1 MIQRMPAEAIPK
13 SMDPGV
19 VAQIQMR
26 LGGLSRSHE
35 VTLPLAVESGS
46 RAWGFPSPDSD
57 YDCRFLFIRR
67 AEDYL
72 SPWRKRDV
80 IETPLDAVFDV
91 NGWDL
96 AKALQLLLK
105 GNAVVLEWL
114 TSPIRYRQD
123 ARFVDDFLELAR
135 TVADRRRIA
144 RHYLHLGET
153 QRRKFFSDGRATSRK
168 KLFYV
173 LRPAA
178 ALRWLRMHPSEA
190 VPPMNF
196 LELMQGCAPPR
207 DVLEATQRLA
217 AEKAASR
224 EMGIAPLELIL
235 ARFVD
240 DEFEQARDLRDFAEN
255 QMGAWAR
262 GHAEDFFIA
271 QLRRSEVAA
280 FD

>member
-1 MIQRMPAEAIPK
+1 MIPRTPPETFPA
-13 SMDPGV
+13 SMDKGV
-19 VAQIQMR
+19 VTQIQMR
-26 LGGLSRSHE
+26 LDSLSRSHE

-46 RAWGFPSPDSD
+46 RAWGFPSQDSD
-57 YDCRFLFIRR
+57 YDCRFIFIRR
-67 AEDYL
+67 VEDYL

-114 TSPIRYRQD
+114 TSPIPYRRD

-135 TVADRRRIA
+135 TVADRRCIA

-153 QRRKFFSDGRATSRK
+153 QRRRFFSDGKEASRK

-178 ALRWLRMHPSEA
+178 ALRWLRIHPGEA

-196 LELMQGCAPPR
+196 MELMQGCAPPR

-224 EMGIAPLELIL
+224 EMGTAPLELLL
-235 ARFVD
+235 ARFID
-240 DEFEQARDLRDFAEN
+240 DEFERARDLRDFPEN
-255 QMGAWAR
+255 DMGAWAR

-280 FD
+280 FE